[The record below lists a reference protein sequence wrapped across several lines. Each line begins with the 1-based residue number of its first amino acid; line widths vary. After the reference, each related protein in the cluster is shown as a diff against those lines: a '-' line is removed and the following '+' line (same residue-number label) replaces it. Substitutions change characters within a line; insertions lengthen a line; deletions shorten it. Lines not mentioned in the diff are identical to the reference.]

1 MNYYDQTEKYLLN
14 YFALKISIENMQKQI
29 KEIMVEDGL
38 TAINYDGEK
47 IAETHKTSCPTEK
60 TAIRNII
67 KSDMLNKRINKNKL
81 TLSRIDDAIKA
92 LKGIDQNII
101 KLRYIEGYQWYI
113 VSSKVSYSQSHCRK
127 KAIDAV
133 YKISVALFG
142 EDALKELG

>member
-1 MNYYDQTEKYLLN
+1 MDYYEQTEKYLLN

-29 KEIMVEDGL
+29 KEISIEDGL
-38 TAINYDGEK
+38 TAIKYDGEK
-47 IAETHKTSCPTEK
+47 IAETYKTSCPTEK
-60 TAIRNII
+60 TATINII
-67 KSDMLNKRINKNKL
+67 KSDMLNKKINKNKL
-81 TLSRIDDAIKA
+81 ILDRIDNAIKI
-92 LKGIDQNII
+92 LKKIDQNII
-101 KLRYIEGYQWYI
+101 KLRYIEGYQWYA